1 MNLHERTLSVLACR
15 VESRWADQQPVLPR
29 LELLLPITPPPTR
42 PGTSQGYGS
51 LGLHHA
57 PSQPLLCCLASPS

>member
-15 VESRWADQQPVLPR
+15 VSVLPR
-29 LELLLPITPPPTR
+29 LELLLPITPPPSPR
-42 PGTSQGYGS
+42 NPPRAVN

-57 PSQPLLCCLASPS
+57 PSQLLPCCLASPS